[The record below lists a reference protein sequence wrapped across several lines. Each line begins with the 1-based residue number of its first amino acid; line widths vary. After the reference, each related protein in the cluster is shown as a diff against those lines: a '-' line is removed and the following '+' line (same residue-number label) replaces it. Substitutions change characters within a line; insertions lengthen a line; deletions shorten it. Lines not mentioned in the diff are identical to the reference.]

1 MIVLGRGEPPRPH
14 DPVVLVRF
22 ECVLA
27 GERVIE
33 AVVDSVSIGAIGVAR
48 GS

>member
-1 MIVLGRGEPPRPH
+1 
-14 DPVVLVRF
+14 VLVRF